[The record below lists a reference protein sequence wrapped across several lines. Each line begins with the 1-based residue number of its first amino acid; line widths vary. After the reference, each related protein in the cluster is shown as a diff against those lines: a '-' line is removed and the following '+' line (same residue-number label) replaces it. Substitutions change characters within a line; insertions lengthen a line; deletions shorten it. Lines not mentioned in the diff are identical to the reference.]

1 MIVLAALSIVCV
13 YVFFERWAVI
23 RKAEEE
29 DPLFKTH
36 VTPHVLRHSKAMH
49 MLQAGV
55 DIIYI
60 RDILGHVSIETTQIY
75 AHADMSMKIS
85 ALNTL
90 GKTETPVLP
99 IWLENKN
106 LLEWLQNLGR

>member
-1 MIVLAALSIVCV
+1 MAQ
-13 YVFFERWAVI
+13 
-23 RKAEEE
+23 EE

-55 DIIYI
+55 DVIYI
-60 RDILGHVSIETTQIY
+60 RDILGHVSIET
-75 AHADMSMKIS
+75 HADMSMKIS